1 MSEPIAILVGT
12 MTGTAEMVA
21 EDMQAAI
28 EEADGRDVEIRLMD
42 DLDETAFDDRDM
54 VYLIVTSTYGQG
66 EVPDNALD
74 FLESLQDNRPDLNGI
89 RFGLF
94 GLGDATYADTFNHGG
109 QHFEK
114 IMKELGARQIGER
127 HAHDASSAEM
137 PEERGV
143 EWVKDWLKLLEADEQ
158 SA

>member
-1 MSEPIAILVGT
+1 MSDIVILVGT

-21 EDMQAAI
+21 EDMQAEI
-28 EEADGRDVEIRLMD
+28 ETESDHSVEMRLMD
-42 DLDETAFDDRDM
+42 DLDSTAFEERDP

-74 FLESLQDNRPDLNGI
+74 FYESLTSDRPDLAGV

-94 GLGDATYADTFNHGG
+94 GLGDLTYADTYNHGG
-109 QHFEK
+109 ERFDK
-114 IMKELGARQIGER
+114 ILIELGAQRIGER
-127 HAHDASSAEM
+127 FAHDASSAEM

-143 EWVKDWLKLLEADEQ
+143 EWIKEWIKQLPQ
-158 SA
+158 